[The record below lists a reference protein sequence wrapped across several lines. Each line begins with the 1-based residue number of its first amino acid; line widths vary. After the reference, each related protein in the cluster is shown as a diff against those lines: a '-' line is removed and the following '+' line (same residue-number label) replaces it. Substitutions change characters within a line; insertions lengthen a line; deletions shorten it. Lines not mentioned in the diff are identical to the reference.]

1 MDLKTPPSTLPHDRT
16 PSPQTMFRPPIN
28 RAMRVLDRS
37 FFKKTIPLAAATV
50 FEPRNLG
57 RIKNELAK
65 SNDILNAPRLP
76 AIRYVQN
83 PTTEEEKSKKCIL
96 LKEQIQ
102 ANDATTWSPTIRELV
117 EAKSVELKPY
127 DLQLDY
133 DYWLYHDI
141 LSSILPEEH
150 LEETPAG
157 FNQVGHVAHL
167 NLREQYL
174 PYKNLIAEVI
184 RDKNST
190 VRTVIN
196 KVDDVGANSEYR
208 TFAYEHLVGDKNMN
222 VIQHEQGCE
231 FAFDYSKVYWNSRLG
246 NEHTYLVG
254 RFKEGEAVC
263 DVMAGVGPFALPAG
277 KKRVFV
283 YANDLNPH
291 GYEKLKEGTA
301 RNKVREFVQPF
312 NMDGREFIRHASQ
325 ELCVNGPRPVKIFPK
340 MKRTEATE
348 KKSVPPQ
355 IYECPPT
362 FDHYVMNLPASA
374 IEFLD
379 AFVGVYAGKESLFE
393 PHTERK
399 RPLVHVYCFSTN
411 SDDNAV
417 EYADICNRIS
427 ERIQYKITPDDM
439 IGGTGNQ
446 NLELE
451 IRDIRLVSPNKR
463 MFCAS
468 FRLPAEVIFK
478 S

>member
-1 MDLKTPPSTLPHDRT
+1 
-16 PSPQTMFRPPIN
+16 MFRPPIN
-28 RAMRVLDRS
+28 RAMRILDRS
-37 FFKKTIPLAAATV
+37 FFKKTIPLTAATV
-50 FEPRNLG
+50 FEPKNLG
-57 RIKNELAK
+57 RIKDELVK
-65 SNDILNAPRLP
+65 SKDILNAPRLA

-83 PTTEEEKSKKCIL
+83 PTTEEDKSKKCIL
-96 LKEQIQ
+96 LQEKVK
-102 ANDATTWSPTIRELV
+102 ANDAATWSPTIQQLV
-117 EAKSVELKPY
+117 EAKSMELNPY
-127 DLQLDY
+127 DLHLDY

-141 LSSILPEEH
+141 LASILPEDH

-174 PYKNLIAEVI
+174 PYKLLIAEVI
-184 RDKNST
+184 RDKNPT

-196 KVDDVGANSEYR
+196 KVDDVGANSQYR
-208 TFAYEHLVGDKNMN
+208 TFAYEHLVGDEDMN

-231 FAFDYSKVYWNSRLG
+231 FSFDYSKVYWNSRLG

-277 KKRVFV
+277 KKKVFV

-291 GYEKLKEGTA
+291 GYEKMKEGIA
-301 RNKVREFVQPF
+301 RNKVREFVKPF
-312 NMDGREFIRHASQ
+312 NMDGGEFIRHATQ
-325 ELCVNGPRPVKIFPK
+325 ELYTNGPHPVKIFPK
-340 MKRTEATE
+340 LKRSEAAE
-348 KKSVPPQ
+348 KKRAPPQ
-355 IYECPPT
+355 IIECPPT

-379 AFVGVYAGKESLFE
+379 AFIGVYAGKESLFA
-393 PHTERK
+393 PNTERK
-399 RPLVHVYCFSTN
+399 RPFVHVYCFSTN
-411 SDDNAV
+411 SDDNAI
-417 EYADICNRIS
+417 EYADICQRIS
-427 ERIQYKITPDDM
+427 DTIQYKITPDDM
-439 IGGTGNQ
+439 LGGTGNQ
-446 NLELE
+446 DLELE

-478 S
+478 T

>member
-1 MDLKTPPSTLPHDRT
+1 
-16 PSPQTMFRPPIN
+16 MFRPPIN

-50 FEPRNLG
+50 FEARNLG

-102 ANDATTWSPTIRELV
+102 ANDAATWSPTIRELV

-127 DLQLDY
+127 DLHLDY

-174 PYKNLIAEVI
+174 PYKHLIAEVI

-208 TFAYEHLVGDKNMN
+208 TFAYEHLVGDEDMN
-222 VIQHEQGCE
+222 VVQHEQGCE

-291 GYEKLKEGTA
+291 GYEKLKEGAA

-325 ELCVNGPRPVKIFPK
+325 ELCVNGPRPVKIYPK
-340 MKRTEATE
+340 VKRTEGAE
-348 KKSVPPQ
+348 KKKTVPPQ
-355 IYECPPT
+355 VYKCPPT

-379 AFVGVYAGKESLFE
+379 AFIGVYAGKESMFE
-393 PHTERK
+393 PHTQRK
-399 RPLVHVYCFSTN
+399 RPFVHVYCFSTN

-417 EYADICNRIS
+417 EFADICNRIS
-427 ERIQYKITPDDM
+427 ERIQYKVTPDDM

-446 NLELE
+446 DLELE